1 MCRPVTLR
9 TSRPWRN
16 SLCTLSQGRPR
27 LLCKNPS
34 SGPSTSVNHLQSEP
48 YCRLRPD
55 DTNLVDP
62 RSRHQ
67 EQMGDACPT
76 CGFSGCCRRAP
87 AQPPLC
93 SCLYALP
100 ESLLKCPKTP
110 VEVLLLSPGNMREEN
125 RLEAGLCGNPAL
137 RGNAPRSLQI
147 PAFPQISLPAGFAG
161 PASSHGLARSNPAL

>member
-27 LLCKNPS
+27 LRVQESLERPKHVGEPLAIGAILPPPARRYELGLILVVGIRNKWETLAPLAV
-34 SGPSTSVNHLQSEP
+34 SGE
-48 YCRLRPD
+48 
-55 DTNLVDP
+55 
-62 RSRHQ
+62 
-67 EQMGDACPT
+67 
-76 CGFSGCCRRAP
+76 CCRRAP

-100 ESLLKCPKTP
+100 ESLLKRPKTP

-125 RLEAGLCGNPAL
+125 RLEVGLCGNPAL
-137 RGNAPRSLQI
+137 RGNAPRSLPI
-147 PAFPQISLPAGFAG
+147 PAFPQISSSAGFAG
-161 PASSHGLARSNPAL
+161 PAS